1 MDTLKARQIIRKAEK
16 DLLQARIKAI
26 NNILEQVDRETQ
38 ECRAKL
44 ASIISQERLEQCQD
58 FINKVSE
65 LRFNKVKLRQINKL
79 NHLVTKKGNITHNI
93 TLNRLAQCPPNP
105 HIPTPATALLP
116 PGEGNNSPP
125 ATVHPPPEANSSLN
139 NLASNSNT
147 TNNSVNTNSSL
158 NLVNQVSNQT
168 ISQVPPHN
176 QTPAIAHL
184 PPGEG
189 SNSPPVAV
197 QLPPKAIS
205 SPPQPRSTTTR
216 EENNSSQA
224 NSPPITN
231 IPQYHR
237 ASQTGHS
244 VNPPRASR
252 QGTRQP
258 PRHQPAQPSPEACAT
273 SREGT
278 PSPTPPSRSSQGSSN
293 EEPNPKW
300 VINLSNKPLT
310 SAQRSVLAKGPNFA
324 VTPRQPPNLEYITA
338 IEAACTKLS
347 QQDAEELRADVNRVL
362 RSSHPPKP
370 NLTKAQNIALREL
383 KRDRDRI
390 VLTADKGVAMVV
402 MDKQD
407 YINKANQLLNQNT
420 YKVISKDPT
429 TTIKNKLINI
439 LRVIKTKTGLGSY
452 SYKAM
457 YPTGC
462 VPPKFYGLPKIHKP
476 DTPLRPIVSSCG
488 SVTYGVAKELAKILK
503 PLVGK
508 SPHHINSTQDFV
520 EQAKHFT
527 LEAGECLSS
536 YDVSALFTSVPIDP
550 ALIVIK
556 DLLVKDNTL
565 KERTVMEVEDII
577 LLLEFCLKNTYF
589 SFQGHFYEQI
599 EGAAMGSP
607 VSPIVAN
614 LYMEYLEQ
622 KALSTAPHPPKYWGR
637 YVDDTFVIHKEA
649 NKQSFLQHINSVDP
663 AIRFTVED
671 NKEDGSIPFLDTIV
685 KPEADGSLSIT
696 VYRKPTHTD
705 QYLQWDSH
713 HHLSAKFSVIQT
725 LSHRASAVCSNP
737 ELLQKEKQHLRKAL
751 TKCNYPKWALDKV
764 EKRLNRSTRQVNDGG
779 NNSAQPANHGVQ
791 SKGHIVIPYTQ
802 GLCESIKRICGRY
815 GIQTHF
821 KGGKTIKNLLVSPK
835 DKEPMLNQSGA
846 IYRYQCNNLGCD
858 DEYIG
863 ETSRTF
869 GERYKEHLKAPSA
882 IHHHSTITGHTTNHN
897 NFQIIG
903 REGHNLARN
912 IKESIYIRVN
922 NPSLNNNIGKFNLS
936 HIWDRVLLN
945 TKGLT
950 LK

>member
-1 MDTLKARQIIRKAEK
+1 MRNLHLIILQEFGIEARRLLREWERLQLRSSDYKNHRIFSLRCIYKELIPVSIKLKSTLDTPKARQIIRKAEK
-16 DLLQARIKAI
+16 DLLQARVKAI
-26 NNILEQVDRETQ
+26 NNILDQVDREIQ
-38 ECRAKL
+38 DCRTKL
-44 ASIISQERLEQCQD
+44 ASIILQERLEQCQG

-65 LRFNKVKLRQINKL
+65 VRFNKVKQRQINKL
-79 NHLVTKKGNITHNI
+79 NHLVSKKEGNIAIASNNI
-93 TLNRLAQCPPNP
+93 TNPINRQVQPPPSSHNP
-105 HIPTPATALLP
+105 TLATALLP
-116 PGEGNNSPP
+116 PGEGDNSPP
-125 ATVHPPPEANSSLN
+125 ATVHLSPEGNSFLNSQANN
-139 NLASNSNT
+139 INNT
-147 TNNSVNTNSSL
+147 TINSINNQTNSQGPSL
-158 NLVNQVSNQT
+158 
-168 ISQVPPHN
+168 N

-189 SNSPPVAV
+189 SNSLLGAV
-197 QLPPKAIS
+197 HLPSEAGS
-205 SPPQPRSTTTR
+205 SPPQSGSTPTR

-224 NSPPITN
+224 TSPPVTN
-231 IPQYHR
+231 NPQSSR
-237 ASQTGHS
+237 APQAGHS
-244 VNPPRASR
+244 NNPPRASR
-252 QGTRQP
+252 QGTRHSPRQQP
-258 PRHQPAQPSPEACAT
+258 TQSSPEACTT
-273 SREGT
+273 SREGNPT
-278 PSPTPPSRSSQGSSN
+278 STPPSRSNQGSSN

-310 SAQRSVLAKGPNFA
+310 PAQRSVLAKGPNFA

-429 TTIKNKLINI
+429 NTIKNKLINI
-439 LRVIKTKTGLGSY
+439 LKGIKTKTGLGSNT
-452 SYKAM
+452 YKSM

-520 EQAKHFT
+520 EQAKHFK

-550 ALIVIK
+550 ALNIIK

-589 SFQGHFYEQI
+589 SFQGQFYEQV

-622 KALSTAPHPPKYWGR
+622 KALSTAPNPP
-637 YVDDTFVIHKEA
+637 
-649 NKQSFLQHINSVDP
+649 NSGAGMWMTP
-663 AIRFTVED
+663 
-671 NKEDGSIPFLDTIV
+671 
-685 KPEADGSLSIT
+685 LS
-696 VYRKPTHTD
+696 
-705 QYLQWDSH
+705 
-713 HHLSAKFSVIQT
+713 
-725 LSHRASAVCSNP
+725 
-737 ELLQKEKQHLRKAL
+737 
-751 TKCNYPKWALDKV
+751 
-764 EKRLNRSTRQVNDGG
+764 STRKLTN
-779 NNSAQPANHGVQ
+779 
-791 SKGHIVIPYTQ
+791 
-802 GLCESIKRICGRY
+802 
-815 GIQTHF
+815 
-821 KGGKTIKNLLVSPK
+821 
-835 DKEPMLNQSGA
+835 
-846 IYRYQCNNLGCD
+846 
-858 DEYIG
+858 
-863 ETSRTF
+863 
-869 GERYKEHLKAPSA
+869 KA
-882 IHHHSTITGHTTNHN
+882 
-897 NFQIIG
+897 F
-903 REGHNLARN
+903 
-912 IKESIYIRVN
+912 Y
-922 NPSLNNNIGKFNLS
+922 
-936 HIWDRVLLN
+936 N
-945 TKGLT
+945 T
-950 LK
+950 